1 MTARDFD
8 ALITELRSAI
18 AANDYARLVTLL
30 ADAPDER
37 ADDVAAIYPRAYGV
51 WSITEAIKGGDL
63 HDAADELERH
73 CGAHVIKGNRIAD
86 GFAPVLG
93 DMLHKAMLA
102 AREEGDWDAALALD
116 AAEGDQVMVVSD
128 DERRFSGEED
138 EDGIWEDGLAELWPD
153 LYAVIYDSEA
163 RGGRGEAR
171 AYVSGDMAAQ
181 ISLPGQQVA
190 PVTHPVIDSDGIT
203 NVYVLPT
210 LSGWKVWTR

>member
-8 ALITELRSAI
+8 ALISELRSAI

-30 ADAPDER
+30 ASAPDER
-37 ADDVAAIYPRAYGV
+37 ADDVAAICPHARGV
-51 WSITEAIKGGDL
+51 WSITEAIEGGDL

-73 CGAHVIKGNRIAD
+73 CGAYILKGNRIPE

-102 AREEGDWDAALALD
+102 AREEDEWDAVLALD
-116 AAEGDQVMVVSD
+116 APAGDQVMVVSD

-153 LYAVIYDSEA
+153 LHAVIYDGEA
-163 RGGRGEAR
+163 LDGRGEAR
-171 AYVSGDMAAQ
+171 AYVSGDMADL
-181 ISLPGQQVA
+181 SGLPGQQVA

-203 NVYVLPT
+203 RVYVLPT